1 MDSFS
6 LELHAAHL
14 VMIYEDANGTGTQ
27 DRTKRARPAVA
38 ISAACNHCMGAQLK
52 ADAIKCNS
60 YIVNWRYSL
69 RFLNRL
75 PLAAN
80 SLLIEWIEPP
90 FCPRQCG
97 IRLRCEFYVLF
108 MLCKRGPIIVKIS
121 KQIVKIDRCRL
132 SLSFGAPWCWL
143 THTYTRVRIHTA
155 IQIEIHRMP
164 STASFVEF
172 RTPFWGARTPRLGL
186 AILPRRV
193 SIEFLSPSRAYLYIE
208 SSYTYMYVM
217 WVSVCVCACAH
228 NHCGSQKELI
238 NLVT

>member
-1 MDSFS
+1 MRETQDATHHKTTRTTNQKYLQKITLKWILF
-6 LELHAAHL
+6 LYMLHAAHL

-27 DRTKRARPAVA
+27 DRTKQARPAVA

-143 THTYTRVRIHTA
+143 THIHTCSHTHRHSNWDSPNAFDGFICGVSNSVLGTSHPETATGDIAATRVNWV
-155 IQIEIHRMP
+155 
-164 STASFVEF
+164 SLSL
-172 RTPFWGARTPRLGL
+172 PRLFVY
-186 AILPRRV
+186 R
-193 SIEFLSPSRAYLYIE
+193 
-208 SSYTYMYVM
+208 
-217 WVSVCVCACAH
+217 
-228 NHCGSQKELI
+228 K
-238 NLVT
+238 